1 MTRCIHIL
9 LLCLSALL
17 PSHAMAGETVRA
29 FTPESFAAIKTAR
42 AGKPFILGFWSVS
55 CSHCPSELRALA
67 SLRQRHPR
75 AEVVL
80 VSTDTPAEAP
90 EAARLAATY
99 GLAKTELWVFADEIP
114 ERLRFAIDRRW
125 QGELPRTYF
134 FDATGAHEAVSGVI
148 PADALEAWAR
158 AHFGNPGG

>member
-1 MTRCIHIL
+1 MTRCVAIL
-9 LLCLSALL
+9 LIGLSALL
-17 PSHAMAGETVRA
+17 PSYTTAGESVRA
-29 FTPESFAAIKTAR
+29 FTADSLAAIKAAR
-42 AGKPFILGFWSVS
+42 AGKPFILGFWSVA

-75 AEVVL
+75 VDVVL
-80 VSTDTPAEAP
+80 VSTDTPADAQ

-148 PADALEAWAR
+148 PGDALEAWAR
-158 AHFGNPGG
+158 ANSGNPGG